1 MLGEKVMLSI
11 SAIVPTCNRPAMLE
25 RALRSIAAQT
35 IAPVEVIVADDSDR
49 GENDATRKVVEQCG
63 LGNMVLVTNSRSK
76 GASGTRNSGADV
88 ATGELLAFLDDD
100 DEWLPSYLFEA
111 SRRFE
116 TKDLDVICT
125 DLLCRFDDGIDRPGK
140 AAPDGVFVDLFL
152 TRNPGL
158 IGSNLIVR
166 RSLYREVGGFD
177 ESLRTCEDRDF
188 GLRLSLR
195 EEVRYERLPA
205 RLVRLNT
212 HTASKLC
219 TRAGDAM
226 KVGVSRFWDL
236 HSHRMTAA
244 QQEEFRNNVG
254 LFWGIDESGQKIDRP
269 STSLFNSLL
278 PTLKA
283 KLDNQRK
290 RSGLD

>member
-1 MLGEKVMLSI
+1 MLSI

-35 IAPVEVIVADDSDR
+35 LAPMEVIVADDS
-49 GENDATRKVVEQCG
+49 GQAEEDATREVVERCG
-63 LGNMVLVTNSRSK
+63 LGNVILVANSRSK
-76 GASGTRNSGADV
+76 GASGARNSGAEV
-88 ATGELLAFLDDD
+88 ANGKLLAFLDDD

-140 AAPDGVFVDLFL
+140 AAPDRLTADLFL

-166 RSLYREVGGFD
+166 RSLFREVDGFD
-177 ESLRTCEDRDF
+177 ESLPTCNDRDL
-188 GLRLSLR
+188 GLRMSLR
-195 EEVRYERLPA
+195 EEVRYERQPA

-212 HTASKLC
+212 HAGSKLC
-219 TRAGDAM
+219 TWAGDAM
-226 KVGVSRFWDL
+226 RVGVSRFWDL

-254 LFWGIDESGQKIDRP
+254 LYWGVDERGQTIDRP
-269 STSLFNSLL
+269 ATSLFHSLL

-283 KLDNQRK
+283 KLDRQRK
-290 RSGLD
+290 SGRVS